1 MLTFKPQYFVYSNLL
16 LLLLIFIALFVNDG
30 FIRPFIG
37 DLLVVIWMFLL
48 LASFINLSPIK
59 LSVSVLILAYSIEIA
74 QFFKLVNLLGLQN
87 NSFVRTV
94 IGSTF
99 DWLDFLA
106 YSLGWLAIVT
116 GLAIKNH
123 IIPIKSEYQ

>member
-1 MLTFKPQYFVYSNLL
+1 
-16 LLLLIFIALFVNDG
+16 NDG

-74 QFFKLVNLLGLQN
+74 QYFKLVNLLGLQN
-87 NSFVRTV
+87 NSFARTV

>member
-16 LLLLIFIALFVNDG
+16 LLLLIFIALFINDG

-74 QFFKLVNLLGLQN
+74 QYFKLVNLLGLQN
-87 NSFVRTV
+87 NSFARTV

>member
-74 QFFKLVNLLGLQN
+74 QYFKLVNLLGLQN
-87 NSFVRTV
+87 NSFARTV